1 MKCLLQ
7 VGSCAGS
14 ATDAASRS
22 FPPGAVFLSGDHVE
36 QKDEFQGKLSA
47 TINQRQDKENSMKAA
62 NLIGLMMSAA
72 LFAGCAGTGG
82 SAGTAQAGGQATASA
97 ATSDATITQGV
108 KTALAAD
115 PETAGITPESE
126 QGKVRLKG
134 EVKSVT
140 AFQKAAAAAKK
151 VPGVVAVDNQVIVC
165 MTCK

>member
-1 MKCLLQ
+1 MKTANVLGLL
-7 VGSCAGS
+7 
-14 ATDAASRS
+14 
-22 FPPGAVFLSGDHVE
+22 
-36 QKDEFQGKLSA
+36 
-47 TINQRQDKENSMKAA
+47 
-62 NLIGLMMSAA
+62 MSAV

-82 SAGTAQAGGQATASA
+82 SAGTAQAGGQAAAASA
-97 ATSDATITQGV
+97 SGDAAITQGV
-108 KTALAAD
+108 KAALAAD

-134 EVKSVT
+134 EVKSVM